1 MVEQWNVGKRKN
13 MERQIYEVPGFMRL
27 VLQLPHIPVFRLF
40 FELTQYSKIPLFR
53 LKGGNHVHSIKSS

>member
-40 FELTQYSKIPLFR
+40 FELTQYSKIPLFQ
-53 LKGGNHVHSIKSS
+53 HSG